1 VATLAR
7 SPRAGT
13 TLLLG
18 DYDEYDSQNWVPVFA
33 STWDFNG
40 AVQLLYRD
48 PTLFGYPVL
57 PGFGCASTGLS
68 GLPNASSDVPYHEIV
83 FVDVGRHLI
92 ADVNKQATCAA
103 VSLLG
108 RLFLTIRRSCQPVG
122 TPRDGVHDWILS
134 KPHGNPVG
142 NSAVATRL
150 VTRWLEPGELAN
162 HCCFVRA

>member
-1 VATLAR
+1 MATLAR

-92 ADVNKQATCAA
+92 ADVNNQATCAA
-103 VSLLG
+103 LLPA
-108 RLFLTIRRSCQPVG
+108 L
-122 TPRDGVHDWILS
+122 
-134 KPHGNPVG
+134 
-142 NSAVATRL
+142 
-150 VTRWLEPGELAN
+150 LA
-162 HCCFVRA
+162 RPYPS